1 MCSKVVGH
9 KKQKDFFKKILTSGR
24 LSHSYIFSGISG
36 IGKKLFARELA
47 RSILCSK
54 GSFFSECD
62 CQNCMHVK
70 SGTYADLYEYD
81 GKELKIENIR
91 AISESAGMTGL
102 FGRWKIFILDAV
114 ERLSNGA
121 NIVAGNAFLKTL
133 EEPGEDCL
141 FILITSKYDI
151 ILPTIR
157 SRCSVINFSPLSDNE
172 VKEVAGF
179 YNRSIS
185 DEIVN
190 LSAGSIERAFL
201 IDDLKLFNILE
212 DINNK
217 DFKKFAWYILNI
229 DDILV
234 FKAAIE
240 FLYPYALQEY
250 KSSGKGI
257 YIRYGEYILEI
268 LRSLNYNVNMDLAKH
283 DFVSKTIEVFGERI

>member
-1 MCSKVVGH
+1 MW
-9 KKQKDFFKKILTSGR
+9 
-24 LSHSYIFSGISG
+24 
-36 IGKKLFARELA
+36 
-47 RSILCSK
+47 
-54 GSFFSECD
+54 
-62 CQNCMHVK
+62 
-70 SGTYADLYEYD
+70 
-81 GKELKIENIR
+81 
-91 AISESAGMTGL
+91 
-102 FGRWKIFILDAV
+102 WKIFILDAV